1 MAGNL
6 GLRACARAL
15 GMKNHQ
21 ALLYHVRKGHVQQN
35 VDGTFDLMRVREE
48 LRRNSPSCAAGQAA
62 GAAPQLTLR
71 PDAAPGAHTFADAR
85 TEREYLRLERER
97 LEIEERRGNL
107 VSAAEVRAAQGER
120 ATAEREALLNWPARI
135 AAGLAVRL
143 GCVERDVF
151 AELDAEVRKFLE
163 ERSRTPVP
171 QTEMEGD

>member
-15 GMKNHQ
+15 GMKHHQ
-21 ALLYHVRKGHVQQN
+21 TLLYHVHKGHVQQN
-35 VDGTFDLMRVREE
+35 ADGTFDLERARQD
-48 LRRNSPSCAAGQAA
+48 LRRNAPNSAAEQVG
-62 GAAPQLTLR
+62 GAPDLALR
-71 PDAAPGAHTFADAR
+71 PDTAPGAHTFADAR

-163 ERSRTPVP
+163 ERSRTPLP

>member
-15 GMKNHQ
+15 GMKHHQ
-21 ALLYHVRKGHVQQN
+21 TLLYHVHKGHVQQN
-35 VDGTFDLMRVREE
+35 ADGTFDLERTRQD
-48 LRRNSPSCAAGQAA
+48 LRRNAPNSAAEQAS
-62 GAAPQLTLR
+62 GAPELTLTS
-71 PDAAPGAHTFADAR
+71 DIALNVHTFADAR

-97 LEIEERRGNL
+97 LDIEERRGKL
-107 VSAAEVRAAQGER
+107 VSVAEVRAAQTER
-120 ATAEREALLNWPARI
+120 ATAEREAFLNWPGRI
-135 AAGLAVRL
+135 AAGLAARL
-143 GCVERDVF
+143 GCMERDVF